1 MKITALAASVAVL
14 ALAGCSCSRPID
26 PSEITAADPNRK
38 SPVIPDV
45 ASAVSPDGKNEIR
58 LYSNP
63 LAYEVL
69 RGGVV
74 VVAKTEIG
82 LKMDGKCIAEG
93 LDRSTGPLST
103 FECNSPAEVTPVYK
117 KGKVDIA
124 CKGTVATFGDWSV
137 WLVARNDGVAYRF
150 ETKKPCVVDCE
161 KADVTIPNSARCW
174 FNRTGRKSLG
184 CEETVP
190 EFADAS
196 ALKTDAGKAIY
207 LPFVYSVGGKTVAVM
222 DTDVH
227 DYPIWNFGDV
237 EQTEGGTKLK
247 SLFAKYPK
255 TTDRVGGWGKE
266 TGLKKGGRWVKVIET
281 EDFIAK
287 AGATRTFPWRVFALA
302 DSPSKL
308 CEADISY
315 ALARPVASSSRPWIA
330 ANTDSFSWVKPG
342 KVAWDWWNAFD
353 NKGDPKGCTTETYKR
368 FIDFAAKTG
377 VEYVIF
383 DEGWSAKLNIWEYS
397 PVVDVPYLID
407 YANKKGVGIILWMAW
422 AQVYGEEEKVAEH
435 FSKLGAKGFKVDF
448 MDRADAEVASFLER
462 FAAACAKHKMLVDYH
477 GAYRPVGL
485 QRTYP
490 NVLNFEGIHGLEQM
504 KWAKKEKDMCYNDVA
519 CFFLRM
525 TAGPMD
531 YTPGA
536 MDNYRIG
543 DYRGNNRDPGS
554 VGTRC
559 HQMALMALYEA
570 PLQMLS
576 DSPTKYEKNME
587 CFSFMAKTPV
597 VWDDTVGLGGCPES
611 FAAVARKAKDGS
623 WYAAGI
629 TNKDARDFA
638 FKTDFLGGGEW
649 KAEIFRDADDAGENP
664 TKYVHETK
672 SVKAGE
678 EISFRM
684 ASGGGFVVKFSR

>member
-1 MKITALAASVAVL
+1 MKTFDFAASVA
-14 ALAGCSCSRPID
+14 ALAMAGCMCSH
-26 PSEITAADPNRK
+26 AFN
-38 SPVIPDV
+38 PDV
-45 ASAVSPDGKNEIR
+45 NSAVSPDGKNEIR
-58 LYSNP
+58 LYSSP

-69 RGGVV
+69 RDGAV

-82 LKMDGKCIAEG
+82 LKVDGKCVKEG
-93 LDRSTGPLST
+93 GAKPVD
-103 FECNSPAEVTPVYK
+103 VTVKKSGGSADFPVYK
-117 KGKVDIA
+117 KGKVCLAAGETFVD
-124 CKGTVATFGDWSV
+124 FGDWGV
-137 WLVARNDGVAYRF
+137 RLAARNDGVAYRF
-150 ETKKPCVVDCE
+150 ETKKPGIVNCE
-161 KADVTIPNSARCW
+161 KADLTVPKGARCW
-174 FNRTGRKSLG
+174 FNRTGRGSLG

-196 ALKTDAGKAIY
+196 ALKTDDKKAIY
-207 LPFVYSVGGKTVAVM
+207 LPFVYSAEGKTVAVV
-222 DTDVH
+222 DADVH

-237 EQTEGGTKLK
+237 EQTEGGAKLK

-255 TTDRVGGWGKE
+255 TTERVGGWGKE
-266 TGLKKGGRWVKVIET
+266 TGLKKGGRWV
-281 EDFIAK
+281 
-287 AGATRTFPWRVFALA
+287 R
-302 DSPSKL
+302 
-308 CEADISY
+308 
-315 ALARPVASSSRPWIA
+315 
-330 ANTDSFSWVKPG
+330 
-342 KVAWDWWNAFD
+342 WNAFD
-353 NKGDPKGCTTETYKR
+353 NKGDPQGCTTETYVR

-397 PVVDVPYLID
+397 PKVDVPYLID

-448 MDRADAEVASFLER
+448 MDRGDAEVASFLEK

-490 NVLNFEGIHGLEQM
+490 NVLNYEGIHGLEQM
-504 KWAKKEKDMCYNDVA
+504 KWGKKDKDMCYNDVA

-536 MDNYRIG
+536 MDNYKIG
-543 DYRGNNRDPGS
+543 DYRGNGTNPGS

-587 CFSFMAKTPV
+587 CFAFMARTPV

-623 WYAAGI
+623 WYAAAI
-629 TNKDARDFA
+629 SNKEARDFA
-638 FKTDFLGGGEW
+638 FKTCFLGDGEW
-649 KAEIFRDADDAGENP
+649 KAEIFRDAGDSGEDP
-664 TKYVHETK
+664 MKYIHETK
-672 SVKAGE
+672 SVKAGDE
-678 EISFRM
+678 LSFRM
-684 ASGGGFVVKFSR
+684 ASGGGFIVHFTK

>member
-1 MKITALAASVAVL
+1 MKMSTLAASAAAL
-14 ALAGCSCSRPID
+14 ALAGCLGSS
-26 PSEITAADPNRK
+26 AFN
-38 SPVIPDV
+38 PDMN
-45 ASAVSPDGKNEIR
+45 SAVSPDGKNEIR
-58 LYSNP
+58 LYSSP
-63 LAYEVL
+63 LAYEIM
-69 RGGVV
+69 RDGVV

-82 LKMDGKCIAEG
+82 LKMNGKCVKEG
-93 LDRSTGPLST
+93 VTKPCAVRSAKLSGFAPT
-103 FECNSPAEVTPVYK
+103 SVYK
-117 KGKVDIA
+117 KGKLDLAGNETFVD
-124 CKGTVATFGDWSV
+124 FGDWAV
-137 WLVARNDGVAYRF
+137 RLAARNDGVAYRF
-150 ETKKPCVVDCE
+150 ETKKPGIVDCE
-161 KADVTIPNSARCW
+161 KADITLPKGVRCW
-174 FNRTGRKSLG
+174 FNRTWRGSLG

-196 ALKTDAGKAIY
+196 ALVTDDKKAIY
-207 LPFVYSVGGKTVAVM
+207 LPFVYSTGVNGKTVAVV
-222 DTDVH
+222 DAGLH

-255 TTDRVGGWGKE
+255 TTEHVGGWGKE
-266 TGLKKGGRWVKVIET
+266 TGLKKGGRWVRVKET
-281 EDFIAK
+281 EGFIAK
-287 AGATRTFPWRVFALA
+287 AEAPRAFPWRAFALA

-308 CEADISY
+308 CEADIFY
-315 ALARPVASSSRPWIA
+315 ALATPA
-330 ANTDSFSWVKPG
+330 AKDADFSWVKPG

-353 NKGDPKGCTTETYKR
+353 NKGDPQGCTTETYVR

-397 PVVDVPYLID
+397 PKVDVPYLID

-448 MDRADAEVASFLER
+448 MDRGDAEVANFLEK
-462 FAAACAKHKMLVDYH
+462 FAVACAKHKMLVDYH

-490 NVLNFEGIHGLEQM
+490 NVLNFEGIHGLEQL
-504 KWAKKEKDMCYNDVA
+504 KWGKKDKDMCYNDVA

-531 YTPGA
+531 YTPAA
-536 MDNYRIG
+536 MDNYKIG
-543 DYRGNNRDPGS
+543 DYRGNTTNPGS

-587 CFSFMAKTPV
+587 CFAFMAKTPV
-597 VWDDTVGLGGCPES
+597 VWDDTIGLGGCPES
-611 FAAVARKAKDGS
+611 FAAAARKAKDGS
-623 WYAAGI
+623 WYAAAI
-629 TNKDARDFA
+629 SNRESRDFA

-649 KAEIFRDADDAGENP
+649 KAEVFRDADDADENP
-664 TKYVHETK
+664 TKYIHETK
-672 SVKAGE
+672 TVKTGE
-678 EISFRM
+678 ELSFHM
-684 ASGGGFVVKFSR
+684 APGGGFVVRFTK